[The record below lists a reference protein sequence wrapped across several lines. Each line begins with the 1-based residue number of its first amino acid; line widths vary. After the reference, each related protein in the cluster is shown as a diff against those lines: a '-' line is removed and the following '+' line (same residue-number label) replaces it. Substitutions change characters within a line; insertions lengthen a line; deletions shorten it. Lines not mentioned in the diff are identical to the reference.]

1 MNLLYEK
8 TRSPVLLEAE
18 EHNQNPAS
26 FFMRCF
32 SVPDGAGITHRLMV
46 VFCVGWLLL
55 AHWIS
60 QRAYCQL
67 SSTAGQVWKTY
78 DVEPFLQV
86 AGAGSEEHIVHWILQ
101 QTGYEQW
108 HGKHAAS
115 LSADKTKL
123 SCYHTP
129 DMQEKVATIVKRF
142 TADSALPHRF
152 QIRVIGIGSVRWRQQ
167 ASETMTAM
175 PTATAGVQAWVVPR
189 ENSAELL
196 NRLLSR
202 SDVEELPVG
211 PVFAANGVP
220 ATLSGV
226 RERTYVQDITINPAL
241 PNGWQPLSA
250 TCREGLSV
258 DVQPL
263 VSLNGELV
271 DAVLR
276 CRIDQIE
283 RMASVSVAVPV
294 GDRPDV
300 KLEVPQISAVRIG
313 ERFRWPVSRTLVIG
327 LGLVPWPVP
336 GQNKAA
342 SAGLFTEIKRSDAI
356 VVIEPRLRN
365 EKPQQSAPP
374 QSDIGWTPSRSF
386 SSFFSSVSAF

>member
-1 MNLLYEK
+1 
-8 TRSPVLLEAE
+8 
-18 EHNQNPAS
+18 
-26 FFMRCF
+26 MRCF
-32 SVPDGAGITHRLMV
+32 AVPDGAGITHRLMV
-46 VFCVGWLLL
+46 VFCLGWLLL
-55 AHWIS
+55 PNSFSKSAF
-60 QRAYCQL
+60 CQL

-78 DVEPFLQV
+78 DIEPFLQV
-86 AGAGSEEHIVHWILQ
+86 AGPGSEKHVVHWILQ
-101 QTGYEQW
+101 QTGYEKW

-115 LSADKTKL
+115 LSADKMKL

-129 DMQEKVATIVKRF
+129 DMQEKVASIVERF
-142 TADSALPHRF
+142 TADDALPHRF
-152 QIRVIGIGSVRWRQQ
+152 QVRVIGIGSVRWRQQ
-167 ASETMTAM
+167 ASETMTAL

-263 VSLNGELV
+263 VSLDNKLV

-283 RMASVSVAVPV
+283 RMASVTVAVPV
-294 GDRPDV
+294 GNRPDV

-313 ERFRWPVSRTLVIG
+313 ERFRWPVSRTLVVG

-365 EKPQQSAPP
+365 EKSQQSALP
-374 QSDIGWTPSRSF
+374 QSKVTWEDLHSF
-386 SSFFSSVSAF
+386 SSLSSSVLAF

>member
-1 MNLLYEK
+1 MHI
-8 TRSPVLLEAE
+8 S
-18 EHNQNPAS
+18 
-26 FFMRCF
+26 
-32 SVPDGAGITHRLMV
+32 GAPHITVKAYQR
-46 VFCVGWLLL
+46 VFVSCITWALL
-55 AHWIS
+55 AIWAPGH
-60 QRAYCQL
+60 AYCQM
-67 SSTAGQVWKTY
+67 SATAGQVWKTY
-78 DVEPFLQV
+78 DIAPFVKV
-86 AGAGSEEHIVHWILQ
+86 AGVGSEEHVVHWILQ

-115 LSADKTKL
+115 LSAAAAKL
-123 SCYHTP
+123 SCYHTA
-129 DMQEKVATIVKRF
+129 DMQAKVAEVVERF
-142 TADSALPHRF
+142 TTDVASPHRF
-152 QIRVIGIGSVRWRQQ
+152 QIRVIGIGTVRWRQQ
-167 ASETMTAM
+167 ASETMTAL

-189 ENSAELL
+189 ENSAELV
-196 NRLLSR
+196 NRLLAR
-202 SDVEELPVG
+202 SDVEELPIG
-211 PVFAANGVP
+211 PLFAANGVP

-226 RERTYVQDITINPAL
+226 RERSYIQDITINASL

-263 VSLNGELV
+263 VSLDGELV
-271 DAVLR
+271 DMVLR

-294 GDRPDV
+294 GNRPDV

-313 ERFRWPVSRTLVIG
+313 ERFRWPASRTLVVG

-365 EKPQQSAPP
+365 EVPQQSAFPS
-374 QSDIGWTPSRSF
+374 SDLRWMKSRSYC
-386 SSFFSSVSAF
+386 SLSPRHQHSDE

>member
-1 MNLLYEK
+1 
-8 TRSPVLLEAE
+8 LLEAE
-18 EHNQNPAS
+18 VHNQKPAS

-32 SVPDGAGITHRLMV
+32 SVPDGARITHRLMV
-46 VFCVGWLLL
+46 VFCIGWLLL
-55 AHWIS
+55 ANWIS
-60 QRAYCQL
+60 QRACCQL

-78 DVEPFLQV
+78 NVEPFLQV
-86 AGAGSEEHIVHWILQ
+86 AGVGSEEHIVHWILQ
-101 QTGYEQW
+101 QTGYERW

-142 TADSALPHRF
+142 TADDALPHRF

-226 RERTYVQDITINPAL
+226 RERTYIQDITIDPAL

-263 VSLNGELV
+263 VSLDGELV

-313 ERFRWPVSRTLVIG
+313 ERFRWPVSRTLVVG

-365 EKPQQSAPP
+365 VKPQQSAPP
-374 QSDIGWTPSRSF
+374 QSDIGWIQSRSF
-386 SSFFSSVSAF
+386 NSFFRQHWHFE

>member
-1 MNLLYEK
+1 VNLSCEK

-18 EHNQNPAS
+18 VHNQKPAS

-32 SVPDGAGITHRLMV
+32 SVPDGARITHRLMV
-46 VFCVGWLLL
+46 VFCIGWLLL
-55 AHWIS
+55 ANWIS
-60 QRAYCQL
+60 QRAYGQL

-78 DVEPFLQV
+78 NVEPFLQV
-86 AGAGSEEHIVHWILQ
+86 AGVGSEEHIVHWILQ
-101 QTGYEQW
+101 QTGYERW

-142 TADSALPHRF
+142 TADDALPHRF

-226 RERTYVQDITINPAL
+226 RERTYIQDITIDPAL

-263 VSLNGELV
+263 VSLDGELV

-313 ERFRWPVSRTLVIG
+313 ERFRWPVSRTLVVG

-365 EKPQQSAPP
+365 VKPQQSAPP
-374 QSDIGWTPSRSF
+374 QSDIGWVESGSF
-386 SSFFSSVSAF
+386 SSFLSSGSAF

>member
-1 MNLLYEK
+1 
-8 TRSPVLLEAE
+8 
-18 EHNQNPAS
+18 
-26 FFMRCF
+26 MRCF

-46 VFCVGWLLL
+46 VLCVGWLLL
-55 AHWIS
+55 ANWIS

-67 SSTAGQVWKTY
+67 ASNAGQVWKTY
-78 DVEPFLQV
+78 NIEPFLQV
-86 AGAGSEEHIVHWILQ
+86 AGEGSEEHVVHWILQ

-115 LSADKTKL
+115 LSADATKL
-123 SCYHTP
+123 SCYHSP
-129 DMQEKVATIVKRF
+129 EMQEKVATVVKRF
-142 TADSALPHRF
+142 TADGALPHRF

-175 PTATAGVQAWVVPR
+175 PTSTAGVQAWVVPR

-226 RERTYVQDITINPAL
+226 RERTYIQDITIDPAL

-263 VSLNGELV
+263 VSLDGELV

-294 GDRPDV
+294 GNRPDV

-313 ERFRWPVSRTLVIG
+313 ERFRWPVSRTLVVG

-365 EKPQQSAPP
+365 VKTQQSTPP
-374 QSDIGWTPSRSF
+374 QSDIGWIQSRS
-386 SSFFSSVSAF
+386 SGSFFCQYWHSECP

>member
-1 MNLLYEK
+1 MPQSRQVGSMQIY
-8 TRSPVLLEAE
+8 
-18 EHNQNPAS
+18 
-26 FFMRCF
+26 
-32 SVPDGAGITHRLMV
+32 GAPYSLGKSHRRV
-46 VFCVGWLLL
+46 VVVCVVWVSLSIWAPL
-55 AHWIS
+55 HV
-60 QRAYCQL
+60 YCQIP
-67 SSTAGQVWKTY
+67 STAGQVWKTY
-78 DVEPFLQV
+78 DISPFVKV
-86 AGAGSEEHIVHWILQ
+86 AGLGSEEHVVHWILQ

-115 LSADKTKL
+115 LSASGAKL

-129 DMQEKVATIVKRF
+129 DMQTKVAEVVERF
-142 TADSALPHRF
+142 TADVALPHRF

-189 ENSAELL
+189 ENSAELIS
-196 NRLLSR
+196 RLLAR
-202 SDVEELPVG
+202 NDVEELPVG

-226 RERTYVQDITINPAL
+226 RERSYIQDITINSSL

-263 VSLNGELV
+263 VSLDGELV
-271 DAVLR
+271 DMVLR

-294 GDRPDV
+294 GNRPDV

-365 EKPQQSAPP
+365 KVPQQSAMPP
-374 QSDIGWTPSRSF
+374 SDLGWMESLSYCSLSRRHQHSD
-386 SSFFSSVSAF
+386 

>member
-1 MNLLYEK
+1 
-8 TRSPVLLEAE
+8 
-18 EHNQNPAS
+18 
-26 FFMRCF
+26 MRCF
-32 SVPDGAGITHRLMV
+32 LVPDGVGITHRLMV
-46 VFCVGWLLL
+46 ALCVGWSLLSN
-55 AHWIS
+55 WIS

-67 SSTAGQVWKTY
+67 PSTVGQVWKTY
-78 DVEPFLQV
+78 NIEPFLQV
-86 AGAGSEEHIVHWILQ
+86 AGKGCEEHVVHWILQ

-115 LSADKTKL
+115 LSADATKL

-129 DMQEKVATIVKRF
+129 DMQEKVANIVKRF
-142 TADSALPHRF
+142 TADGALPHRF

-167 ASETMTAM
+167 ASETMTAL
-175 PTATAGVQAWVVPR
+175 PTSTAGIQAWVVPR

-196 NRLLSR
+196 NRLVSR

-226 RERTYVQDITINPAL
+226 RERTYIQDITIDPAL

-263 VSLNGELV
+263 VSLDGELV

-276 CRIDQIE
+276 CQIDQIE

-294 GDRPDV
+294 GNRPDV

-313 ERFRWPVSRTLVIG
+313 ERFRWPVSRTLVVG

-365 EKPQQSAPP
+365 VKTQQSASP
-374 QSDIGWTPSRSF
+374 QSDIGWSQSRS
-386 SSFFSSVSAF
+386 SSNFFSSVLAF

>member
-1 MNLLYEK
+1 
-8 TRSPVLLEAE
+8 
-18 EHNQNPAS
+18 
-26 FFMRCF
+26 MRCF
-32 SVPDGAGITHRLMV
+32 SVPDGAGITHRLMI
-46 VFCVGWLLL
+46 VFCVGWLLV
-55 AHWIS
+55 ANWIS

-129 DMQEKVATIVKRF
+129 DMQEKVASIVKRF
-142 TADSALPHRF
+142 TANGALPHRF

-226 RERTYVQDITINPAL
+226 RERTYIQDITINPAL

-313 ERFRWPVSRTLVIG
+313 ERFRWPVSRTLVVG

-365 EKPQQSAPP
+365 GKPEQSASP
-374 QSDIGWTPSRSF
+374 QSDIGWIQSRSY
-386 SSFFSSVSAF
+386 SSFFRK

>member
-1 MNLLYEK
+1 VNLSCEK

-18 EHNQNPAS
+18 VHNQKPAS

-32 SVPDGAGITHRLMV
+32 SVPDGARITHRLMV
-46 VFCVGWLLL
+46 VFCIGWLLL
-55 AHWIS
+55 ANWIS
-60 QRAYCQL
+60 QRAYGQL

-78 DVEPFLQV
+78 NVEPFLQV
-86 AGAGSEEHIVHWILQ
+86 AGVGSEEHIVHWILQ
-101 QTGYEQW
+101 QTGYERW

-142 TADSALPHRF
+142 TADDALPHRF

-226 RERTYVQDITINPAL
+226 RERTYIQDITIDPAL

-263 VSLNGELV
+263 VSLDGELV

-313 ERFRWPVSRTLVIG
+313 ERFRWPVSRTLVVG

-365 EKPQQSAPP
+365 VKPQQSAPP
-374 QSDIGWTPSRSF
+374 QSDIGWIQSRSF
-386 SSFFSSVSAF
+386 SSFFSSALPF

>member
-1 MNLLYEK
+1 MHIFGALHITAKAYQRVFVSCITWALLVIWA
-8 TRSPVLLEAE
+8 PG
-18 EHNQNPAS
+18 H
-26 FFMRCF
+26 
-32 SVPDGAGITHRLMV
+32 
-46 VFCVGWLLL
+46 
-55 AHWIS
+55 
-60 QRAYCQL
+60 AYCQM
-67 SSTAGQVWKTY
+67 SATAGQVWKTY
-78 DVEPFLQV
+78 DLAPFVKV
-86 AGAGSEEHIVHWILQ
+86 AGVGSEEHVVHWILQ

-115 LSADKTKL
+115 LSASEAKL

-129 DMQEKVATIVKRF
+129 DMQFKVADVVERF
-142 TADSALPHRF
+142 TADVASPHRF

-189 ENSAELL
+189 ENSAELV
-196 NRLLSR
+196 NRLLAR
-202 SDVEELPVG
+202 NDVEELPVG

-226 RERTYVQDITINPAL
+226 RERSYIQDITINSSL
-241 PNGWQPLSA
+241 PNGWQPLLA

-263 VSLNGELV
+263 VSLDGELV
-271 DAVLR
+271 DMVLR

-294 GDRPDV
+294 GNRPDV

-365 EKPQQSAPP
+365 KVPQQSALPP
-374 QSDIGWTPSRSF
+374 SDLGWKESISYCSF
-386 SSFFSSVSAF
+386 SRRQQHSD

>member
-1 MNLLYEK
+1 
-8 TRSPVLLEAE
+8 LLEAE
-18 EHNQNPAS
+18 VHNQKPAS

-32 SVPDGAGITHRLMV
+32 SVPDGARITHRLMV
-46 VFCVGWLLL
+46 VFCIGWLLL
-55 AHWIS
+55 ANWIS
-60 QRAYCQL
+60 QRACC
-67 SSTAGQVWKTY
+67 QVWKTY
-78 DVEPFLQV
+78 NVEPFLQV
-86 AGAGSEEHIVHWILQ
+86 AGVGSEEHIVHWILQ
-101 QTGYEQW
+101 QTGYERW

-142 TADSALPHRF
+142 TADDALPHRF

-226 RERTYVQDITINPAL
+226 RERTYIQDITIDPAL

-263 VSLNGELV
+263 VSLDGELV

-313 ERFRWPVSRTLVIG
+313 ERFRWPVSRTLVVG

-365 EKPQQSAPP
+365 VKPQQSAPP
-374 QSDIGWTPSRSF
+374 QSDIGWIQSRSF
-386 SSFFSSVSAF
+386 NSFFRQHWHFE